1 MNHLFDLLIESTN
14 LYQSAR
20 IVKYKAAKAIGIDG
34 INSND
39 AERYLESHI
48 EELIQSLKDETFRP
62 QPIRQIAIDKP
73 NGGKRLIG
81 IPTVQDK
88 IIQLAIV
95 QVLSPI
101 YEKKFSTYSYGF
113 REKRNIHQAI
123 IQAMQFMND
132 GYIWVAALDL
142 SKYFDTIHHDRL
154 MSVLFQDI
162 KDRKLLRL
170 IRQFLQSDVVYRN
183 SKVQKELNRGAIQ
196 GGNLSPLLANIYLD
210 KLDRELSR
218 RGIRF
223 IRYADDITLFL
234 RDKKSAEKI
243 CQNISKFIEDKLLL
257 KVNQKKTMIAT
268 PSGINLLGF
277 QFYID
282 KQEYKSCIPDK
293 SIQRM
298 KEKILNK
305 IDKTETLDRAVKQ
318 VNEEITGWTSHYI
331 HADRPLS
338 QRQAK
343 DIDRMI
349 LERLYKRFKTNT
361 DIGQFKEQLFMI
373 SKGKVSLVS
382 MHRLWKKRMI
392 KSTKAN
398 VKVN

>member
-1 MNHLFDLLIESTN
+1 M
-14 LYQSAR
+14 
-20 IVKYKAAKAIGIDG
+20 
-34 INSND
+34 
-39 AERYLESHI
+39 
-48 EELIQSLKDETFRP
+48 
-62 QPIRQIAIDKP
+62 
-73 NGGKRLIG
+73 
-81 IPTVQDK
+81 QDK

-113 REKRNIHQAI
+113 REKRNIHQVI
-123 IQAMQFMND
+123 IQAKQFMND
-132 GYIWVAALDL
+132 GYLWVVALDL

-162 KDRKLLRL
+162 KDEKLLRL

-234 RDKKSAEKI
+234 RDKKFAEKI

-305 IDKTETLDRAVKQ
+305 IDKAETLDRAVKQ